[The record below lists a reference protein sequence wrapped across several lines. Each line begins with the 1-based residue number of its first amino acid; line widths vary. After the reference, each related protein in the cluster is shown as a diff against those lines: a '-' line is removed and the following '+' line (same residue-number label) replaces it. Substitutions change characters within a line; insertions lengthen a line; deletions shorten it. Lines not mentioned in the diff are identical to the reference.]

1 MLSGVMLSEG
11 GRSSRKSRG
20 KSSEE
25 SSGSGDSRGTKG
37 ATEKGYTA
45 KMVKNIVG
53 VEQRYRRKKDE
64 TAHIFT
70 RNGNLVTSVRGIGTD
85 IDFQGRKIPPNS
97 IITHNHPRALS
108 ESGIERIGNSFSRKD
123 IIAAVDLN
131 AAEMRAVTPTY
142 TFSVKRPKGGWGVSV
157 KEIAK
162 EYDKI
167 SDAVLQSG
175 YAYLRKIGGDESHI
189 ARANVTFQHK
199 VMKILAKKYGWDYS
213 KKNK

>member
-20 KSSEE
+20 KSSEG
-25 SSGSGDSRGTKG
+25 SSDSGGSSGTKG

-123 IIAAVDLN
+123 ILTAVDFN
-131 AAEMRAVTPTY
+131 AAEIRAVTPTY
-142 TFSVKRPKGGWGVSV
+142 TFSVKRPKGGWGASV
-157 KEIAK
+157 NEIGKA
-162 EYDKI
+162 YDEI
-167 SDAVLQSG
+167 YRVVYRSG
-175 YAYLRKIGGDESHI
+175 EDYLRKTGTDESHR
-189 ARANVTFQHK
+189 ARANVTFYHK
-199 VMKILAKKYGWDYS
+199 VMKILAKKYSWDYS